1 MCVLCESTFSTMKQV
16 NLKTSLIAD
25 VTLVSDLLPR
35 KLGLIM
41 ERLCQG
47 ILDYKHPTAK
57 GLG

>member
-1 MCVLCESTFSTMKQV
+1 MKQV